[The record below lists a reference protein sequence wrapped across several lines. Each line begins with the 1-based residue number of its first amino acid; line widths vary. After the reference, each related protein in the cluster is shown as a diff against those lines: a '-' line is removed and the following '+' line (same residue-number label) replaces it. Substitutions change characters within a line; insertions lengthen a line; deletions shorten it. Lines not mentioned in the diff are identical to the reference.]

1 MPSSRSSK
9 RHSDPEAPRRF
20 GNLPPRYRFI
30 LNPYPDQRF
39 TSCPDCGKLTKW
51 RKFVLLVHIDPM
63 HLLAQNIHCR
73 FCPDCDLLI
82 VHQDELEAQLMI
94 HVSEHFPADVGND
107 YLVLGTMER
116 TAWNENRRNPMSL
129 PEILEHVADF
139 REVLTIKVRPAG
151 WYPKDED

>member
-1 MPSSRSSK
+1 MSSSRSHK
-9 RHSDPEAPRRF
+9 QKSDQAAPRRF
-20 GNLPPRYRFI
+20 GKLPPRYRFF
-30 LNPYPDQRF
+30 LNPYRDQRF
-39 TSCPDCGKLTKW
+39 SSCPNCGKLTKW

-82 VHQDELEAQLMI
+82 VHQDELETQLVI

-107 YLVLGTMER
+107 YLVLGTMAR
-116 TAWNENRRNPMSL
+116 AAWIENRRNPKSV
-129 PEILEHVADF
+129 PETLEHVADF

-151 WYPKDED
+151 WYRDDEE

>member
-1 MPSSRSSK
+1 MSSSRSSK
-9 RHSDPEAPRRF
+9 QKSNQAAPRRF
-20 GNLPPRYRFI
+20 GKLPPRYRFI

-39 TSCPDCGKLTKW
+39 SSCPDCRKLTKW

-82 VHQDELEAQLMI
+82 VHQDELEAQLVI

-116 TAWNENRRNPMSL
+116 AAWNENRRNSKSL
-129 PEILEHVADF
+129 PEILDAVADF

-151 WYPKDED
+151 WYRDDEE